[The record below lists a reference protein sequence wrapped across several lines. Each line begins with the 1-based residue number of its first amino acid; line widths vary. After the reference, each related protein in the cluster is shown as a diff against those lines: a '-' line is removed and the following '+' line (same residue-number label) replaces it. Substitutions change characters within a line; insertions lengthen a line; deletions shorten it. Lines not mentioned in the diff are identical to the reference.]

1 MEQNSP
7 PGVLITGSPGGGKS
21 FFAFTMTCQMALQ
34 GVWVAYIDPKGDALP
49 MANLKGIGEIQT
61 FDLRNGNDGILD
73 PFSLGADEADKIL
86 LALETIR
93 LFSGRLSDDQ
103 VTVLGEAINEVV
115 IQPDPSLNKVVDL
128 LSASTESVARGLA
141 TNLGVMRRL
150 PFARLCFSPQKTVDI
165 DLRGGLTI
173 VTLLGLDLPT
183 STTPQEDYSIP
194 NRLAIGVMYLL
205 TSLIRQLMM
214 SQDNSHPKAVVID
227 EAWAVTATASGQK
240 VVEELAR
247 MGRSLNVSLVLVSQ
261 NAGDF
266 TSSGLVN
273 SISSKFAFRTKTSAE
288 ATDVLKLLEV
298 EDSVGNRDML
308 KGLNNGECLM
318 QDNGGRVS
326 RVQITSWNQDWRL
339 AFDTNP
345 TTKGKAQ

>member
-1 MEQNSP
+1 
-7 PGVLITGSPGGGKS
+7 
-21 FFAFTMTCQMALQ
+21 
-34 GVWVAYIDPKGDALP
+34 
-49 MANLKGIGEIQT
+49 
-61 FDLRNGNDGILD
+61 
-73 PFSLGADEADKIL
+73 
-86 LALETIR
+86 
-93 LFSGRLSDDQ
+93 
-103 VTVLGEAINEVV
+103 
-115 IQPDPSLNKVVDL
+115 
-128 LSASTESVARGLA
+128 
-141 TNLGVMRRL
+141 
-150 PFARLCFSPQKTVDI
+150 
-165 DLRGGLTI
+165 
-173 VTLLGLDLPT
+173 
-183 STTPQEDYSIP
+183 
-194 NRLAIGVMYLL
+194 
-205 TSLIRQLMM
+205 
-214 SQDNSHPKAVVID
+214 VID

-308 KGLNNGECLM
+308 KGLNNGECLV